1 MKNRFFTILIIP
13 EKTSQVKRLVI
24 PGWVART
31 GIGMALII
39 LVFTGIMVFDYWYV
53 MNQIAEYHELRTEN
67 RRLQTQVQSFKSK
80 LAGIENTIER
90 VKTFS
95 TQLKVITN
103 IQSPSALLQ
112 SLNSEKLPDAATNI
126 ALANPSARTLNDPD
140 LVQSEERVTR
150 IQNDSLYLEQVLQ
163 DQYELL
169 VDKKAFLA
177 ALPTRKPATGYYTSG
192 FGIRRPPHGGG
203 RDKMHEGLDIANQV
217 GTAIYAP
224 AEGEVVFSDVKPGYG
239 KTIIINHG
247 YGLETWYAHNSRVLV
262 RRGQKVSRGEMIS
275 QIGNTGRS
283 TGPHLHYEVRF
294 HGTPVDPLTYI
305 LEN

>member
-31 GIGMALII
+31 GIGMALLI

-80 LAGIENTIER
+80 LAGIENAIER

-126 ALANPSARTLNDPD
+126 TLANRAAHHQDPD
-140 LVQSEERVTR
+140 LVQSDERVTR
-150 IQNDSLYLEQVLQ
+150 IQNDALYLEQVLQ

-177 ALPTRKPATGYYTSG
+177 ALPTRRPATGYYTSG
-192 FGIRRPPHGGG
+192 FGIRRPPVSGG
-203 RDKMHEGLDIANQV
+203 REKMHEGLDIANQV
-217 GTAIYAP
+217 GTTVFAP

-239 KTIIINHG
+239 KTVIINHG
-247 YGLETWYAHNSRVLV
+247 YGLETWYAHNSRILV
-262 RRGQKVSRGEMIS
+262 KRGQRVSRGDMIS